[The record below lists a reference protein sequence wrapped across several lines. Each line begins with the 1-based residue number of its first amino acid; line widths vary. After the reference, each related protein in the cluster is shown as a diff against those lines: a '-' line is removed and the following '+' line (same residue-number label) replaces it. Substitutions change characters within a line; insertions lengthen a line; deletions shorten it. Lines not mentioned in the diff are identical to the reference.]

1 MEVTPEEARRRAFG
15 EATDWFI
22 LLQEDPDDQELLR
35 RLEEWRAASPLNA
48 EAWLATRHTA
58 EVATAMT
65 PGHADDWMPAVAARR
80 ARPMQRPR
88 SRRPVP
94 WRRVGLSVVVAAAA
108 ACAAVALA
116 PSMLLRLDADHMTET
131 AEVRVLEL
139 QDGSKVT
146 LAPSSAVTISFT
158 SGERR
163 LDLLAGQ
170 AFFQVTPNPARPF
183 RVKAAAVETSVLGT
197 SFDVRLDSD
206 GVTVAVQ
213 EGVVQVDSSTA
224 GRKASERL
232 AAGETVR
239 VSSRGTAERSAE
251 APQLVAAWRQGQL
264 LSQDRPL
271 REAVDQLRRYWG
283 GTIILA
289 DDALGARTVTGVY
302 NLGDP
307 EEALRGIVQTHGG
320 KVRRLTPWV
329 LLVTGS

>member
-1 MEVTPEEARRRAFG
+1 MEVTPEEARRRAYG

-22 LLQEDPDDQELLR
+22 LLQEDPDDQQLLR
-35 RLEEWRAASPLNA
+35 RLEEWRTASPLNG
-48 EAWLATRHTA
+48 EAWQATRHTG
-58 EVATAMT
+58 ELATAMT
-65 PGHADDWMPAVAARR
+65 PGHVDDWMPAVATQR
-80 ARPMQRPR
+80 AR
-88 SRRPVP
+88 SRRLPMP
-94 WRRVGLSVVVAAAA
+94 WRRFGLSVVVAAAA
-108 ACAAVALA
+108 ACAAIALV
-116 PSMLLRLDADHMTET
+116 PSTLLRLDADYMTET

-146 LAPSSAVTISFT
+146 LAPSSAVTVSF
-158 SGERR
+158 SPGERR

-213 EGVVQVDSSTA
+213 EGVVQVDSSSA
-224 GRKASERL
+224 GRKAGERL
-232 AAGETVR
+232 MAGETVR

-329 LLVTGS
+329 LLVSGS